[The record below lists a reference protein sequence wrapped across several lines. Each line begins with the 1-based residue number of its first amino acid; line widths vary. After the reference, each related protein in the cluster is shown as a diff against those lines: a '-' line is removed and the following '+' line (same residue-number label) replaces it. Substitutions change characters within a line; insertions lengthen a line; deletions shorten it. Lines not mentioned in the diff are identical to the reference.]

1 MLSECCKE
9 VNKVEIYD
17 LLKANAGEDMDNFFE
32 RMVERSKDTHA
43 DVFGLFNGV
52 LYVIFYGLDCPE
64 KY

>member
-1 MLSECCKE
+1 M
-9 VNKVEIYD
+9 EIYD

-32 RMVERSKDTHA
+32 KMVERSKDTHA